1 LRIRSRKAAAHNRR
15 MSRNT
20 RYSISLGWWVMV
32 LAVAA
37 AALLFAW
44 LGRLAGVPLATT
56 ASIGVGG
63 VALAWLIVLVTVPW
77 NLYFSARR
85 VVAEISVSR
94 ERGIAVPPGHEAEA
108 GGIARR
114 MLWFALGAH
123 AGTAAAAAVI
133 AFISGARVGYYFA
146 GLFLLSAAIRP
157 ASAYLAHVRHRINA
171 LTRETTHPRDDVAAL
186 KRRVDLIAGSV
197 GELRGEVR
205 GVADELRRAESSLA
219 GDIAHARELLTSD
232 LSRVQDAQA
241 ADRTAARSGDDDLG
255 RRIDEM
261 VRRIEATLDGISDHQ
276 ELITGI
282 RALVRMIK
290 PDAA

>member
-1 LRIRSRKAAAHNRR
+1 

-44 LGRLAGVPLATT
+44 LGRLAGVPLATA

-94 ERGIAVPPGHEAEA
+94 ERRITVPPGHDAEA
-108 GGIARR
+108 GRIARR
-114 MLWFALGAH
+114 MLWFALGAQL
-123 AGTAAAAAVI
+123 GTAAAAAVS
-133 AFISGARVGYYFA
+133 AFISGAKVGYYFS
-146 GLFLLSAAIRP
+146 GFFLLSTAIRP
-157 ASAYLAHVRHRINA
+157 AAAYLAHVRERIGA
-171 LTRETTHPRDDVAAL
+171 LARESTHPRDDVASL
-186 KRRVDLIAGSV
+186 KRRVDLVAGSV
-197 GELRGEVR
+197 RELHGELR
-205 GVADELRRAESSLA
+205 GVADELHRAESSLA
-219 GDIAHARELLTSD
+219 GDITHARQLLTAD

-241 ADRTAARSGDDDLG
+241 ADRTATRSRDDDLG

-290 PDAA
+290 PDPA

>member
-1 LRIRSRKAAAHNRR
+1 

-63 VALAWLIVLVTVPW
+63 VALAWLIVLVTLPW
-77 NLYFSARR
+77 NLYFAARR
-85 VVAEISVSR
+85 VVGEITVSR
-94 ERGIAVPPGHEAEA
+94 ERGIAVPPAHEAEA
-108 GGIARR
+108 GRIARR

-123 AGTAAAAAVI
+123 VGTAAAAAVI
-133 AFISGARVGYYFA
+133 AVISGAKVGYYFA
-146 GLFLLSAAIRP
+146 GLFLLSAAARP
-157 ASAYLAHVRHRINA
+157 AAAYLAHVRHRINT
-171 LTRETTHPRDDVAAL
+171 LTRETTHPRDDVASL
-186 KRRVDLIAGSV
+186 KHRTEQVACSV
-197 GELRGEVR
+197 KELRGEVI
-205 GVADELRRAESSLA
+205 GVADGLRRAEAALA
-219 GDIAHARELLTSD
+219 GDIAHARDVLTAD
-232 LSRVQDAQA
+232 LARVQDAQA
-241 ADRTAARSGDDDLG
+241 ADRAAARTRDDDLG

-290 PDAA
+290 PDPA

>member
-1 LRIRSRKAAAHNRR
+1 

-85 VVAEISVSR
+85 VAGEIKVSR
-94 ERGIAVPPGHEAEA
+94 ERGIAVPPSHEAEA
-108 GGIARR
+108 GRIARR

-123 AGTAAAAAVI
+123 IGTAAAAAVI
-133 AFISGARVGYYFA
+133 AVISGAKVGYYFA
-146 GLFLLSAAIRP
+146 GFFLLSAAARP
-157 ASAYLAHVRHRINA
+157 AAAYLAHVRHRINT
-171 LTRETTHPRDDVAAL
+171 LTRETTHPRDDVASL
-186 KRRVDLIAGSV
+186 KHRTDQMAGSV
-197 GELRGEVR
+197 KELRGEVS
-205 GVADELRRAESSLA
+205 GVADGLRRAEAALA
-219 GDIAHARELLTSD
+219 GDIAHARDVLTAD
-232 LSRVQDAQA
+232 LARVQDAQA
-241 ADRTAARSGDDDLG
+241 ADRAAARTRDDDLG

-290 PDAA
+290 PDPA